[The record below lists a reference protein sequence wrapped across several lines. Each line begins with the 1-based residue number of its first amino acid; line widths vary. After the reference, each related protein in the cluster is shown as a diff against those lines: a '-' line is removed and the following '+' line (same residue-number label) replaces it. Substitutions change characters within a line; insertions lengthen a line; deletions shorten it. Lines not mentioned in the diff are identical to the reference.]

1 MKALTCVLV
10 AIVAAGGIGC
20 KGKGGTAGNGLAKMG
35 EFKDEMCKCKDAKCA
50 QDVSAKMTAWTQEQ
64 AKGDHP
70 TKLSEAD
77 TAKAQ
82 EISNALGTCMAKA
95 MTATTGTGD
104 VGSPP
109 PTTTGSAG
117 SAAAVDPAAFADLPQ
132 ECLDYRT
139 TIEKLSSCGD
149 KLPADVR
156 DALEQRFDESVQGWA
171 KLPAEAKKSLG
182 PACKAGVQAVE
193 SNAKAQCGWK

>member
-1 MKALTCVLV
+1 MKALSCVAMLV
-10 AIVAAGGIGC
+10 AVLGVSGC
-20 KGKGGTAGNGLAKMG
+20 KGKGKTTGDGLAKMS
-35 EFKDEMCKCKDAKCA
+35 EFKDEMCKCKDSKCA

-82 EISNALGTCMAKA
+82 SISDELGTCMAKA
-95 MTATTGTGD
+95 MTAMTGSGD
-104 VGSPP
+104 VPP
-109 PTTTGSAG
+109 PPPGAG

-156 DALEQRFDESVQGWA
+156 DALKARFDESVQGWA

-182 PACKAGVQAVE
+182 PACKAGVTAVE
-193 SNAKAQCGWK
+193 TNAKAQCGW

>member
-1 MKALTCVLV
+1 MKTLTCVLWTLMAV
-10 AIVAAGGIGC
+10 GSVAAC
-20 KGKGGTAGNGLAKMG
+20 KGKSTSAGDGLAKMS
-35 EFKDEMCKCKDAKCA
+35 EFKAEMCNCKDAKCA

-64 AKGDHP
+64 AKGEHP

-82 EISNALGTCMAKA
+82 QIADALGTCMATA
-95 MTATTGTGD
+95 MTASTAA
-104 VGSPP
+104 
-109 PTTTGSAG
+109 AG
-117 SAAAVDPAAFADLPQ
+117 SAAAGSAAAGSAAAIDPAALADLPQ
-132 ECLDYRT
+132 ECLDYRA
-139 TIEKLSSCGD
+139 TIDKLSTCGD

-156 DALEQRFDESVQGWA
+156 DALKQRFDESVQGWT

-193 SNAKAQCGWK
+193 ANAKAQCGW